1 MAADTYTKY
10 FPDPLQNHGYT
21 IIREIARGL
30 YGVIYEIRDE
40 SGNRLCMKHIEL
52 KEALQELDVMSR
64 FRHPHIISAYEVYKD
79 GEYVQIV
86 MPLADGSATDLLHKD
101 AANVK
106 LDTKIRLIYEIISA
120 LAFLQI
126 NNVLHCDIKAE
137 NILLRNSS
145 DNYIDSYA
153 VVADLGM
160 VKYYDYD
167 ITTCQTH
174 KSPEELTKRGTRV
187 YRSLSA
193 AKNADATQILEHIPY
208 DQIKVSMYALGIMLT
223 EMLSGMYLSDTE
235 INGVPVYVYNIMEH
249 SGEFFRRAGIPREW
263 IPLLVR
269 LTNTNPD
276 IRPSSF
282 KELLRYPSFENRSF
296 NLIVTGH
303 VLVDNRRFCN
313 EYTNMAIK
321 FTLED
326 VSNLKLDISG
336 FALLIELLYRVLS
349 SVQPT
354 NGANI
359 GANADTVSLIV
370 SSLIYLSVHILDQAL
385 DITISEENYVSI
397 IDMIYIMYTQLNGI
411 IYTDTIYTKSRS
423 AKMLKELLEVALV
436 ECKLYI
442 TKTVSEHTHALE
454 QMESARDRD
463 NRVNKND
470 RELSY
475 YIDNIVY

>member
-1 MAADTYTKY
+1 MASDTYTKY

-30 YGVIYEIRDE
+30 YGVIYEIQDA
-40 SGNRLCMKHIEL
+40 SGNRFCMKYIEL

-64 FRHPHIISAYEVYKD
+64 FRHPHIINAHEVYKD

-86 MPLADGSATDLLHKD
+86 MPLADGSAADLLHKD
-101 AANVK
+101 TANVK
-106 LDTKIRLIYEIISA
+106 LDTKIRLIYEIVSA

-126 NNVLHCDIKAE
+126 NNVLHCDIKVE

-174 KSPEELTKRGTRV
+174 KSPEELTQRGTQV

-193 AKNADATQILEHIPY
+193 ARDSDVTQILEHMPY

-223 EMLSGMYLSDTE
+223 EILSGMYLSDTE
-235 INGVPVYVYNIMEH
+235 IHGVPVYVYNIMEH
-249 SGEFFRRAGIPREW
+249 SSDFFRRAGIPKEW

-269 LTNTNPD
+269 LTDTNPD

-313 EYTNMAIK
+313 DYTNMAIK

-349 SVQPT
+349 SVQP
-354 NGANI
+354 I
-359 GANADTVSLIV
+359 NADTISLIV

-385 DITISEENYVSI
+385 DITISEENYILI
-397 IDMIYIMYTQLNGI
+397 IDMIYVMYTQLNGI

-442 TKTVSEHTHALE
+442 TKTVSEHVHALE
-454 QMESARDRD
+454 QMESVRDRD
-463 NRVNKND
+463 NRINKTD